1 MFLFYSNPKTPK
13 QETTRANKLNCV
25 VVVEE
30 EFEKVAEPKQYR
42 DASTNTELVPSALR
56 DYRELFKKLEDNRRQ
71 EILHIAI
78 AHLPHV
84 FFLAAVAMI
93 SAK

>member
-1 MFLFYSNPKTPK
+1 MFLFYSNPKSPK
-13 QETTRANKLNCV
+13 QETSPIHQLNCIL
-25 VVVEE
+25 EE

-42 DASTNTELVPSALR
+42 DASTNTDLVPSALK

-71 EILHIAI
+71 EILQIAI

-84 FFLAAVAMI
+84 FFLAALAVI